1 MLKVVVDT
9 NQFVSAIIAKHG
21 ASSRLLQAW
30 REHAYILITS
40 KDILQEVRRVLQY
53 PHITKKYCLQEE
65 DINALINLIEHEALV
80 LSDTINIDVI
90 KEDPD
95 DNKILA
101 CAIEAEADYI
111 ISGDKHLLNLRQY
124 KGIAVITVNEFLKII
139 ITNHNF

>member
-21 ASSRLLQAW
+21 ASSRLLQVW

-53 PHITKKYCLQEE
+53 PNITKKYCLQEE

-80 LSDTINIDVI
+80 LSDTINIRRFR
-90 KEDPD
+90 
-95 DNKILA
+95 NK
-101 CAIEAEADYI
+101 
-111 ISGDKHLLNLRQY
+111 LRTTIGY
-124 KGIAVITVNEFLKII
+124 FHKSFLKSLGIRTSIMIPSLALII
-139 ITNHNF
+139 LHLSFQKTTKKS

>member
-1 MLKVVVDT
+1 MAPQADY
-9 NQFVSAIIAKHG
+9 FRHG
-21 ASSRLLQAW
+21 
-30 REHAYILITS
+30 S

-53 PHITKKYCLQEE
+53 PNITKKYCLQEE

-101 CAIEAEADYI
+101 CAVEAEADYI

-124 KGIAVITVNEFLKII
+124 KDIAIITVNEFLKII
-139 ITNHNF
+139 NKQP